1 MGTAKQ
7 LFEEQ
12 LDFLGRQKERLL
24 QELPPLA
31 PVASSEDLSSSDEHS
46 SGITREEYAID
57 MDAPPVFG
65 VLYHAC
71 KYRAPPP
78 KGRRLPSRFRRSPA
92 VVFYTPLPD

>member
-1 MGTAKQ
+1 
-7 LFEEQ
+7 
-12 LDFLGRQKERLL
+12 ERLL

-71 KYRAPPP
+71 KSRAKPPP
-78 KGRRLPSRFRRSPA
+78 GRKPPSRFRRTPD
-92 VVFYTPLPD
+92 VLFYTPLPD